1 MIKLLPEVCAIA
13 AEAGRLIE
21 ALRRGDLETAEKDDR
36 SLVTRADRQ
45 ADAFLKAELTAL
57 LPAGWLSEETA
68 DDHARLGHRRLW
80 IVDPLDG
87 TREFVEGVPEYSIAI
102 ALVEDGCPSLGVV
115 HNPATGET
123 FSAARGAGAFRNDQ
137 PIQVQERD
145 VMLASRSEARGGEFA
160 PFGDWNLVPVGS
172 IQLKLALVAAG
183 AGAVTVSRGP
193 KWEWDV
199 CAGALIVA
207 EAGGIATD
215 VLGRPLRYNQP
226 FPKVRGVLAGAP
238 AAHDRVRRTVA
249 VVGVSGRMD
258 ELDRPPADRRR

>member
-1 MIKLLPEVCAIA
+1 MIKFLPEVCAIA

-21 ALRRGDLETAEKDDR
+21 TLRLGDLETAEKDDR

-45 ADAFLKAELTAL
+45 ADALLRTELTAL

-87 TREFVEGVPEYSIAI
+87 TRDFVEGVPEYSIAI

-115 HNPATGET
+115 HNPATGDT
-123 FSAARGAGAFRNDQ
+123 FSAARGGGAQRNGRS
-137 PIQVQERD
+137 IRVREREI
-145 VMLASRSEARGGEFA
+145 MLASRSEARAGEFV
-160 PFGDWNLVPVGS
+160 PFADWDLVPVGS

-215 VLGRPLRYNQP
+215 VHGNPLRYNQA

-238 AAHDRVRRTVA
+238 AAYDRVRRQVA
-249 VVGVSGRMD
+249 VLGASNRMD
-258 ELDRPPADRRR
+258 EFDRPPADRRR